1 MMRSKILIILLL
13 FVVSCMEPEK
23 PKRAT
28 IVDKSPFK
36 SIKKPTLDSFFENMS
51 EEYTETKED
60 KTETFTS
67 IPSRKTLKVAVIL
80 PVTGGYQKI
89 GSEGIDLITFV
100 EKKMGDKLELKVFN
114 TESRKSSISNIAKQL
129 EAENFNVIIG
139 PIFNSE
145 TSELASLQTTIPII
159 SLSND
164 KEINK
169 KNVLVFGQNQD
180 DSIKD
185 IVTFFSQQEKKNFM
199 ALFPNNTNGSRLY
212 RVFKQSV
219 DVNKSEIMRVEFY
232 DDTGISDVSKYI
244 SKITNGLVQKT
255 YVSKEDKAIIPE
267 RKIREM
273 LAQNPDINLETI
285 YDITEK
291 KTEVLYISGTQ
302 DLLPKI
308 ISLLNQPANKQKLKN
323 VLIVIADF
331 ENLNNGNLKS
341 YDKMF
346 FYSNN
351 YYKTKSFNEEFKSDM
366 GYNPSKLATVLY
378 DAISYSVYVNN
389 NTFGNLAFENLK
401 YGTKGFE
408 GLNGN
413 FVFNGNVARR
423 FGKIMVIKNNVVMEI
438 DTTDKA
444 EKVNQVLKILDGK
457 SNENANIN
465 IDELD

>member
-1 MMRSKILIILLL
+1 
-13 FVVSCMEPEK
+13 MEPEK
-23 PKRAT
+23 PKKNT
-28 IVDKSPFK
+28 IVDKTFYK
-36 SIKKPTLDSFFENMS
+36 VEKKPTLDSFFENIL
-51 EEYTETKED
+51 EEYMETKD
-60 KTETFTS
+60 LQSETFTA
-67 IPSRKTLKVAVIL
+67 IPSKKTLKVAVIL

-89 GSEGIDLITFV
+89 GSEGIDLVTFV
-100 EKKMGDKLELKVFN
+100 EKTMGDKLELKVFN

-129 EAENFNVIIG
+129 EAENFNVIVG

-145 TSELASLQTTIPII
+145 TLELASLQTTIPII

-164 KEINK
+164 REINK

-199 ALFPNNTNGSRLY
+199 ALFPNNANGSRLY

-255 YVSKEDKAIIPE
+255 YVSREDKTIIPE

-273 LAQNPDINLETI
+273 LAQNPDIKLETI

-308 ISLLNQPANKQKLKN
+308 ISLLNQPANKQKLQN
-323 VLIVIADF
+323 ILIVIADF
-331 ENLNNGNLKS
+331 ENLNNRNLKS
-341 YDKMF
+341 YDNMF
-346 FYSNN
+346 FHSNN

-408 GLNGN
+408 GLNGS
-413 FVFNGNVARR
+413 FVFNGNVVRR
-423 FGKIMVIKNNVVMEI
+423 FGKIMVIKNNVAMEI
-438 DTTDKA
+438 DATVKA
-444 EKVNQVLKILDGK
+444 ENVNQVLKILDGK
-457 SNENANIN
+457 SNENAKTNTE
-465 IDELD
+465 ELD